1 MNNPI
6 PRSSLFATPADL
18 DELDAMIQRLAAEE
32 RAVVYRFTMH
42 ALNLAHRMVEQQ
54 LNNPKKETV

>member
-6 PRSSLFATPADL
+6 PRSSLFATPESL
-18 DELDAMIQRLAAEE
+18 EELDAMVQALAAEE

-42 ALNLAHRMVEQQ
+42 TFNLAHRMVEQQ
-54 LNNPKKETV
+54 LNNPKKESV